1 MGIIANSVFG
11 DISGKVGGIVFTR
24 NVNGKYIR
32 EYVKGIDAKS
42 LQQIANRSRWSSIVS
57 NWKSVSRE
65 NKLLWKMYAINI
77 FKPKHGKKLVN
88 YSGYAAYVSVNC
100 SVGSLLAASFDP
112 LFLDPEV
119 TWAFS
124 GFNYFLSSPPTKS
137 FSGQIHTSSGEI
149 ISLSLSNAIYVVSSG
164 LLSVKV
170 GMSQPVSGLPPVFQ
184 DYVSGNWTGF
194 SVYFSTILSAGRT
207 VVPHYDVYLVGSF
220 PSPLIT
226 AGWVS
231 QDNFTI
237 GWYIPSEYLAKLKYA
252 FPSGSEV
259 FVSLYANGTEGGA
272 SFIGRKLIT
281 IS

>member
-1 MGIIANSVFG
+1 MGTIANSVFG

-24 NVNGKYIR
+24 NLNGKYIR

-42 LQQIANRSRWSSIVS
+42 IQQIANRSRWSSIVA
-57 NWKSVSRE
+57 NWKSVSRAD
-65 NKLLWKMYAINI
+65 KLLWKNYAVNI
-77 FKPKHGKKLVN
+77 FNPKHGKKMVN

-112 LFLDPEV
+112 TFLDPAV

-124 GFNYFLSSPPTKS
+124 GFNYFLNSPPTKT
-137 FSGQIHTSSGEI
+137 FSGQIHTSSGYI
-149 ISLSLSNAIYVVSSG
+149 ITLSLSEASYIASSG

-170 GMSQPVSGLPPVFQ
+170 VMSETVSGLPPMFQ

-194 SVYFSTILSAGRT
+194 SVYFSTLLSSGRT

-231 QDNFTI
+231 SDNFTI
-237 GWYIPSEYLAKLKYA
+237 GWYIPHDYLAKLKYA

-272 SFIGRKLIT
+272 SYLGRKLIT